1 MGDLMIK
8 KIFSLVK
15 KIILS
20 FLLIYAYNKL
30 TLPYDLFI
38 PINIFTVA
46 LVTILG
52 IPSIVML
59 ILFYLFII

>member
-1 MGDLMIK
+1 MIK

-38 PINIFTVA
+38 PINIFTVS

-59 ILFYLFII
+59 ILFYLFVI